1 MTIAT
6 SNNASSIAEL
16 ERLKVLHNGQKE
28 KLTFSN
34 AEFERR
40 LGGLR
45 LIMAEKDL
53 DAVVLTSYHSIKYYS
68 DFLFTY
74 FGRSYAMVVTK
85 DDTVTVT
92 VSSLVTTMAY
102 ERPK

>member
-1 MTIAT
+1 MTISTTAPA
-6 SNNASSIAEL
+6 SNISEL

-45 LIMAEKDL
+45 RIMAEKDL
-53 DAVVLTSYHSIKYYS
+53 DAV
-68 DFLFTY
+68 
-74 FGRSYAMVVTK
+74 
-85 DDTVTVT
+85 
-92 VSSLVTTMAY
+92 
-102 ERPK
+102 